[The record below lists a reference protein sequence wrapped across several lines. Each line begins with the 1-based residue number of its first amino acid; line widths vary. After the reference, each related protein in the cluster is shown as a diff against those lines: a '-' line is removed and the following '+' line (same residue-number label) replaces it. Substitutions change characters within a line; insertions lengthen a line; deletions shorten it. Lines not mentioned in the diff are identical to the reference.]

1 MSTRTQS
8 AAELLTR
15 QDVGVVI
22 KTITPTQ
29 RGRVQY
35 KATSWPAC
43 LHGVTQPTMLEPN
56 QPVRVLGRRGLTLL
70 IQPLTLEA

>member
-1 MSTRTQS
+1 MRALSQP
-8 AAELLTR
+8 AAEVLTR

-22 KTITPTQ
+22 KTVTPTQ

-35 KATSWPAC
+35 QATSWPAC
-43 LHGVTQPTMLEPN
+43 LCGVTHQTTLEPN

-70 IQPLTLEA
+70 IQPLA